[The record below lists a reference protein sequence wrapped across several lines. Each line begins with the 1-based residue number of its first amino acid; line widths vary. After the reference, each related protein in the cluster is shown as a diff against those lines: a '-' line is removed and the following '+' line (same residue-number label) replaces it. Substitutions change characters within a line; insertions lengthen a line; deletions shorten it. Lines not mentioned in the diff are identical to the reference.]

1 MGIKQKT
8 PASEIDKYIEEQV
21 ERIVNALVYN
31 LKYIGERCLNAA
43 RDTKSYKDRT
53 GNLRSS
59 LGYIIVLDGK
69 IIYQSDFEVVLK
81 GHDGAKSGI
90 QYAKEV
96 ARQFPEGIVLI
107 VVAGMQYASCVSATG
122 RDVLDSAELLAD
134 KLVPQILKQ
143 LGFIR

>member
-1 MGIKQKT
+1 MPQCRRET
-8 PASEIDKYIEEQV
+8 
-21 ERIVNALVYN
+21 N
-31 LKYIGERCLNAA
+31 
-43 RDTKSYKDRT
+43 SYKDRT

-59 LGYIIVLDGK
+59 LGYVIVLDGK
-69 IIYQSDFEVVLK
+69 IKYQSDFEVVMQ
-81 GHDGAKSGI
+81 GDSGAKSGI

-107 VVAGMQYASCVSATG
+107 VVAGMNYASFVSATG

-143 LGFIR
+143 LGFK